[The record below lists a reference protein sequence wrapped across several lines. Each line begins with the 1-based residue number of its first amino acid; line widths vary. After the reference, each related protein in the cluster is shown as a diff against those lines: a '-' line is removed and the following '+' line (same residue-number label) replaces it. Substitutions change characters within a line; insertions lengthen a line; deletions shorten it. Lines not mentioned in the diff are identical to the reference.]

1 MLSECKT
8 CSCNNFISNRWKKN
22 LCINCYHSHLIN
34 ESLIENN
41 EETND
46 ALKIYKKVEQVQTVE
61 QVKTVEQVNIKF
73 NCITYIYDFIS
84 FYTGYLY
91 LIFFR
96 QKID

>member
-46 ALKIYKKVEQVQTVE
+46 AVKISKKVEQVQTVE
-61 QVKTVEQVNIKF
+61 QVNIKF
-73 NCITYIYDFIS
+73 NCVTYIYDFIS
-84 FYTGYLY
+84 FYTVYLY
-91 LIFFR
+91 LIFFKK
-96 QKID
+96 KID

>member
-46 ALKIYKKVEQVQTVE
+46 VVKISKKVEQVQTVE
-61 QVKTVEQVNIKF
+61 QVNKKF
-73 NCITYIYDFIS
+73 NCVTYIYDFIS

-96 QKID
+96 HKID

>member
-22 LCINCYHSHLIN
+22 LCINCYHTHLIN
-34 ESLIENN
+34 ESLIENT

-46 ALKIYKKVEQVQTVE
+46 AVKISKKVEQVQTVE
-61 QVKTVEQVNIKF
+61 QVNIKF
-73 NCITYIYDFIS
+73 NCVTYIYNIIS

-91 LIFFR
+91 LIFFKK
-96 QKID
+96 KID